1 MDETNEISGFFDV
14 VEELDGI
21 IASLENESDVI
32 LDLDEGADLD
42 D

>member
-1 MDETNEISGFFDV
+1 MDETSEISSFFDV

-21 IASLENESDVI
+21 IASLESEDDI
-32 LDLDEGADLD
+32 TLDLDEGVDLD

>member
-1 MDETNEISGFFDV
+1 MDETSEISSFFDV

-21 IASLENESDVI
+21 IASLESEDAI
-32 LDLDEGADLD
+32 TLDLDEGVDLD